1 VINSEAAWRDEEP
14 EMARLPDITTD
25 DEVAARIRA
34 RRGGA
39 LRPLDGMLLHSPPVA
54 DGWNQLMGA
63 IRGQTTVPPDLREL
77 VILRIAVL
85 NDAGYEWES
94 HLAPARQAGLGDQ
107 HLAAI
112 RAADPGAPLSDLQQL
127 VVATTDAITRSVRL
141 PEPLFESL
149 RGQLSDRQVFE
160 LVTTVAAYNM
170 VSRIVV
176 ALDITSPA
184 ARA

>member
-1 VINSEAAWRDEEP
+1 
-14 EMARLPDITTD
+14 MARLPDATTD

-34 RRGGA
+34 RRGGE
-39 LRPLDGMLLHSPPVA
+39 LRPLDAMLLHSPPVA

-63 IRGQTTVPPDLREL
+63 IRRQTTVPPDLREL

-85 NDAGYEWES
+85 NDAPYEWDS
-94 HLAPARQAGLGDQ
+94 HQQPARMAGMGDQ
-107 HLAAI
+107 QLAAT
-112 RAADPGAPLSDLQQL
+112 RAAEPGAPLSGLQQL
-127 VVATTDAITRSVRL
+127 VIAATDAMTRDVRL

-149 RGQLSDRQVFE
+149 RGHLSDRQVFE

-170 VSRIVV
+170 VSRLVV
-176 ALDITSPA
+176 ALDISSPA

>member
-1 VINSEAAWRDEEP
+1 L
-14 EMARLPDITTD
+14 ARLPDITTD

-39 LRPLDGMLLHSPPVA
+39 LRPLDAMLLHSPPVA

-63 IRGQTTVPPDLREL
+63 IRSQTTVPADLREL

-85 NDAGYEWES
+85 NDAPYEWDS
-94 HLAPARQAGLGDQ
+94 HLAPGRQAGLDDR
-107 HLAAI
+107 HLAAV
-112 RAADPGAPLSDLQQL
+112 RAAEPGEPLSALQLL
-127 VVATTDAITRSVRL
+127 VLAATDVMTRAARL
-141 PEPLFESL
+141 PEPLFGEL
-149 RGQLSDRQVFE
+149 RGHLGDRQVFE
-160 LVTTVAAYNM
+160 LITTIAAYNM
-170 VSRIVV
+170 VSRIVA

>member
-1 VINSEAAWRDEEP
+1 
-14 EMARLPDITTD
+14 MARLPDITTD

-39 LRPLDGMLLHSPPVA
+39 LRPLDAMLLHSPPVA
-54 DGWNQLMGA
+54 DGWNELMGA
-63 IRGQTTVPPDLREL
+63 IRGRTEVPADLREL

-85 NDAGYEWES
+85 NDAPYEWDS
-94 HLAPARQAGLGDQ
+94 HVAPARQAGLDDG

-112 RAADPGAPLSDLQQL
+112 RAAEPGEPLSALQRL
-127 VVATTDAITRSVRL
+127 ATAAADVMTRDARL
-141 PEPLFESL
+141 PQALFEDL
-149 RGQLSDRQVFE
+149 RGQLPDRQVFE
-160 LVTTVAAYNM
+160 LITTIGAYNM
-170 VSRIVV
+170 VSRIVA